1 MAQICEA
8 KVIRKFPVVS
18 ALCEIHRLGLLY
30 LSECLTHIDT
40 QAGFTACATVTAG
53 QFVVSPFLPDRLWP
67 VSSGHALTRE
77 KTNRTSRGWK
87 ELVVADG
94 LQLGTFRVF
103 SGSVVSG
110 GSHNEK
116 LLCF

>member
-1 MAQICEA
+1 M
-8 KVIRKFPVVS
+8 
-18 ALCEIHRLGLLY
+18 LCEIHRLILLY
-30 LSECLTHIDT
+30 LSECLTHIHT

-94 LQLGTFRVF
+94 LQLDTFRVF